1 MLKHQLILEERI
13 TIVKFLMDRNSDN
26 NVSNRLANGALYMLQ
41 ITAVKKARF
50 RNGRNQRS
58 VWSPLT
64 ESKFKSAYSSPKSE
78 LSRKVT
84 SLNTSLQSNLGYKSV
99 LKTSPV
105 PRCHCSTF

>member
-58 VWSPLT
+58 V
-64 ESKFKSAYSSPKSE
+64 
-78 LSRKVT
+78 
-84 SLNTSLQSNLGYKSV
+84 GV
-99 LKTSPV
+99 L
-105 PRCHCSTF
+105 